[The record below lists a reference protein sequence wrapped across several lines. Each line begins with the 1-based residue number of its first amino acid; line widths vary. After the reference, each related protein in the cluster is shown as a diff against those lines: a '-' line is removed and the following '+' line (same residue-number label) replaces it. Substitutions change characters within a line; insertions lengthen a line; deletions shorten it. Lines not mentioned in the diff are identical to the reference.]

1 MTDRMK
7 LLGFEQV
14 NVKELDFNV
23 FGTIGDRWMLI
34 TAGDE
39 NGSNTMT
46 ASWGQMGILWNK
58 PVATCYI
65 RQSRYTKE
73 FVDAGELF
81 TLSVYPGG
89 MTKAL
94 GFCGSKS
101 GRDYDKDGK
110 AKAAGLTAMYL
121 DGTTAYEEAELVLV
135 CRKLYQ
141 YEINAEGFRDSSLT
155 GAFYADNDW
164 HTAYISEIVAA
175 YKKQ

>member
-1 MTDRMK
+1 MTERMEK
-7 LLGFEQV
+7 LGFQPV

-39 NGSNTMT
+39 SSSNTMT

-65 RQSRYTKE
+65 RRSRYTKE

-81 TLSVYPGG
+81 TLSVYGG
-89 MTKAL
+89 DMTKAL
-94 GFCGSKS
+94 SFCGSKS
-101 GRDYDKDGK
+101 GRDFEKNGK
-110 AKAAGLTAMYL
+110 AQAAGLTPLYL
-121 DGTTAYEEAELVLV
+121 DGTTAYEEAELIFV

-141 YEINAEGFRDSSLT
+141 YDMNAEGFHDKSIVD
-155 GAFYADNDW
+155 AQYADNNW
-164 HTAYISEIVAA
+164 HTAYIAEIVDA
-175 YKKQ
+175 YKK